1 MERSGGSWQGVELR
15 HLAALE
21 TVARER
27 SFSAAASALGYTQSA
42 ISSQITALERI
53 VGARLFVRIRGTR
66 GVELTEEGRVLLEH
80 AAAVTARLHAAR
92 ADLDAS
98 RSGRR
103 AVLRV
108 GTFQTVSQSVLP
120 GVLRRLAQGPDPVR
134 TSLHEDATIDRLV
147 ALVEHGELD
156 VAFVLLPLRSAR
168 LETLQVLEDPWY
180 LLLRADHPLAR
191 CAVVSVPMLAG
202 VPLVSLER
210 SVERAILAA
219 GVVPE
224 IALRLND
231 YRSVGAMVEAGM
243 GCGIVPELA
252 LGSVGHG
259 LVARPVE
266 RLPAR
271 IVGVAWNGER
281 RQTAAIARFVAAV
294 RTTAAQRAAA

>member
-1 MERSGGSWQGVELR
+1 MERSGGSWHGVELR

-27 SFSAAASALGYTQSA
+27 SFSAAANALGYTQSA
-42 ISSQITALERI
+42 VSSQITALERI
-53 VGARLFVRIRGTR
+53 VGARLFERIRGTR
-66 GVELTEEGRVLLEH
+66 GVELTEEGRLLLEH

-98 RSGRR
+98 RGGRR

-120 GVLRRLAQGPDPVR
+120 GVLRRLAQSPDPVR
-134 TSLHEDATIDRLV
+134 TTVHEDATIDRLV
-147 ALVEHGELD
+147 MLLDRGELD
-156 VAFVLLPLRSAR
+156 VSFVLLPLRAPR

-180 LLLRADHPLAR
+180 LLMRAEHPLAKSGI
-191 CAVVSVPMLAG
+191 VSIPMLAG

-210 SVERAILAA
+210 QIERAILAA

-224 IALRLND
+224 IALRLTD

-252 LGSVGHG
+252 LGSVGEG
-259 LVARPVE
+259 LVARPVD

-281 RQTAAIARFVAAV
+281 RQTAAIARFVDAV
-294 RTTAAQRAAA
+294 RTTAARRAAA